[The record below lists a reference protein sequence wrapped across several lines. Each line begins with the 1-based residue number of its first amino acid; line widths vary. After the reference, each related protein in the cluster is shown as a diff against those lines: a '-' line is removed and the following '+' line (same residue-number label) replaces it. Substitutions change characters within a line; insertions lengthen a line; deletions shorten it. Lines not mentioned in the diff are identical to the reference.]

1 MPTLRADENRYL
13 LQAEPWER
21 ARVRRIPGARWV
33 PARQMWQLPLRDGV
47 ILALDRVF
55 GRDGWE
61 AGDDTT
67 RLDVEAARHRQ
78 VPQAREP
85 ATVRLDGTEL
95 AVTCDIGDRE
105 LVKLVPGYRWAPANR
120 TWYVPGVP
128 LALEI
133 LREYF
138 GDLLQVD
145 EEAARTMELRELD
158 EQRAIERDQKQ
169 FERRQEELRQRAES
183 PPAADPAPLAP
194 GEVLEAAQEVVRHA
208 QQEVAAPDTADDPV
222 VERLDRIDATL
233 QRLEALFTRVADALA
248 SAGPAPV
255 TAAPPPPP
263 AAEAE
268 DSDSSPDDDLADWRA
283 ILAQSQEDP
292 EAALDQAS
300 RLLQITSGPSQRE
313 LRAVAGVAAH
323 RARHEQQAYEHLSQ
337 AFRDG
342 PSLHETL
349 ARPALDTFRD
359 VVLWFLN
366 DAVGPAEPIEDVR
379 DLRRLILAEL
389 QTDAGFRDELIGSP
403 GARDTL
409 ERFVKDPALPL
420 LFRDLADFC
429 RVAHLVAVAHGG
441 GRMVMGHIADVLR
454 DERLHPDAQALATIL
469 YTNVLFDEPSMAE
482 WAPGWPREP
491 NREHLREPRLI
502 VDGAL
507 RILPVLE
514 ADLAAP
520 TAVAALACAVQSD
533 EVGLDERRALVNF
546 VPRSSSLRRYA
557 EFLALYAL
565 AASGGRGPWQ
575 QMPGYVEIVAQT
587 RLELSR
593 QHLEEVYIASEPG
606 DTNSAVRPLADLAY
620 LPALKTFGVTDP
632 ESEVIGLL
640 DFLASSSR
648 PDNLLNELGRLI
660 EDREFP
666 GAERF
671 RPEQRMQVYRAALD
685 AAIGM
690 GHDQDAREAFHRLV
704 RALQDEPSSHALRE
718 LCAECLERFRRLRV
732 PALIVLIEAL
742 LEDGADVTESMQMLS
757 AMVRGQGEDAKDA
770 EAQLQGLQFAY
781 PEFAEQVRKALEE
794 RGEPIEEVEPPSF
807 EGRSV
812 TVVGGR
818 EYMRKRAFPVLEA
831 WGLKVTWLDP
841 QAAQN
846 RAQAKALAA
855 SSDLLVVNTACIGHA
870 ASNRVIEAAR
880 DAGKDPLRQDSNGVG
895 TMLLAVQRR
904 LSEMA
909 EEEQPQKRR
918 RRIDDLRRRAGL

>member
-13 LQAEPWER
+13 LQAKPWER
-21 ARVRRIPGARWV
+21 ARVRRIPGARWL
-33 PARQMWQLPLRDGV
+33 PARQVWQLPRRDGV

-55 GRDGWE
+55 GVDGWE
-61 AGDDTT
+61 PDDTA
-67 RLDVEAARHRQ
+67 RIDVDSARQRQ
-78 VPQAREP
+78 IPPAREP

-105 LVKLVPGYRWAPANR
+105 LVKLVPGYRWSSTNR

-128 LALEI
+128 LALEM

-145 EEAARTMELRELD
+145 KDAAATMELRALE
-158 EQRAIERDQKQ
+158 EQEAIEK
-169 FERRQEELRQRAES
+169 ELRQEHHEEVRERAG
-183 PPAADPAPLAP
+183 APAPPEPTPLAVH
-194 GEVLEAAQEVVRHA
+194 EVVEAAQEVVRQA
-208 QQEVAAPDTADDPV
+208 QQDLAEAATDPV

-233 QRLEALFTRVADALA
+233 QRLEALFARVADALT
-248 SAGPAPV
+248 AGTVAPATPAPQE
-255 TAAPPPPP
+255 ARP
-263 AAEAE
+263 AEEEADVDE
-268 DSDSSPDDDLADWRA
+268 DLADWRA

-300 RLLQITSGPSQRE
+300 RLLQITTGHSRRE

-342 PSLHETL
+342 PTLPEAL
-349 ARPALDTFRD
+349 ARTALDTFHD

-366 DAVGPAEPIEDVR
+366 EAVGPTQPIEDVR

-389 QTDAGFRDELIGSP
+389 QTDSGFRDEVIGSP

-441 GRMVMGHIADVLR
+441 GPMVMGHIADVLR

-514 ADLAAP
+514 PDLAAP
-520 TAVAALACAVQSD
+520 TAVAALACAVQSE

-546 VPRSSSLRRYA
+546 VPRNSSLRRYA

-587 RLELSR
+587 HLERSR

-632 ESEVIGLL
+632 QSQVIDLL
-640 DFLASSSR
+640 DFLASGSR
-648 PDNLLNELGRLI
+648 PDNLLNELGRMI
-660 EDREFP
+660 EDGEFP

-671 RPEQRMQVYRAALD
+671 SREQRLRVYRRALD
-685 AAIGM
+685 AAIHM

-704 RALQDEPSSHALRE
+704 RALQDESSNQAVRE

-757 AMVRGQGEDAKDA
+757 AMVRGQGEDAEDA

-781 PEFAEQVRKALEE
+781 PEFAEQVRKTLEE
-794 RGEPIEEVEPPSF
+794 RGEPIEELTPPSF
-807 EGRSV
+807 AGRSV
-812 TVVGGR
+812 VVAGGR
-818 EYMRKRAFPVLEA
+818 EYMRKRAVPVLEA
-831 WGLKVTWLDP
+831 WGLEVTWLDP
-841 QAAQN
+841 QQAQN
-846 RAQAKALAA
+846 RVQAKALAA
-855 SSDLLVVNTACIGHA
+855 NSDLLVVNTACIGHA

-880 DAGKDPLRQDSNGVG
+880 DAGKELLLQGSNGIG
-895 TMLLAVQRR
+895 TMLLAVHRR
-904 LSEMA
+904 LTELVA
-909 EEEQPQKRR
+909 QEQPARR
-918 RRIDDLRRRAGL
+918 PRKVENLRKRAGL